1 MLEVFT
7 IGGGEY
13 IVNVLNAVAA
23 WSGGGGYRSLIQVVM
38 VMGFIYS
45 LFVVAFSLDWRAWF
59 NWFLISTLIYMMLLV
74 PTVSIKVTDRV
85 DPGLAPAVVANVPL
99 GLGVMASF
107 TSQVGDWLTRTAE
120 TVFVMPN
127 ALSLSN
133 NGMIYG
139 ARLLEKAQTFQ
150 ITDSLFRANLDEH
163 LKQCTFYDVLLG
175 FKSMDDLDR
184 AHDLWAAIG
193 PGSPARSQKWISS
206 TGAGTTEAS
215 IIPCNEAYDRM
226 SVQWTD
232 QFNKDLPLFA
242 KSAYPRLADAVAAQK
257 IKEDLPIV
265 AAQMHGSSTD
275 AYAYLKQVS
284 MIDSFRAAREG
295 FSDAGWD
302 AYASQR
308 ADAQARNTYTS
319 IAQQAMTWV
328 PLLGIVLT
336 VVFYAMFPVLFPLF
350 LFPRT
355 GVPTLKGYAT
365 GFFYLA
371 SWGPLYVVL
380 HMFVMS
386 RAADAVR
393 AVAPDGPTLLVTD
406 GIQSVNNDIS
416 TVAGFLMMSVPFLA
430 AGMARGAMAVAG
442 QATTML
448 APAQSAAEAAAV
460 ERTTGNYSYGNT
472 SFANLNSNMV
482 QSNKWDT
489 APVFNSG
496 FARSSFINDDGST
509 TSSMSSG
516 ATVFN
521 TSGSISNL
529 PMKFSTTSG
538 GVAEMRESAASFHSQ
553 ANQLR
558 NSIGESWTAGHRNSD
573 AISSGVRSSHGGEGS
588 SGSDSGSSTRDY
600 ARDGLTKN
608 DGHSNNRQIAQ
619 STTSAESQQ
628 DQYTAF
634 KNGRVGASG
643 RLSIGGGGVGSGLKG
658 GKASS
663 PGANAGFDASTD
675 YTQADGLVY
684 SNSSSS
690 DRSDRSVLG
699 SSSDTSRQKG
709 AGRDQ
714 EYHEGEYQ
722 RDGSFYRNEAFAGRT
737 HNSESYNDY
746 AERINREATA
756 LDDRGKRLE
765 EAASY
770 AETHGYS
777 LNEDMSQYLTA
788 RYLELQHGDMR
799 ALDLPDLYRVDI
811 SQDQRVRRDEAIR
824 YAMRDFTK
832 VPKSTVQDKLV
843 DPSGVVVQAPRPT
856 SVGQLTASVGTTPSD
871 SLGSPKVDGSREERR
886 ASIASAKRDLKDQ
899 ADANDAVYSG
909 AVEGAGGLQSEHQ
922 RRTDTNFFKSRKR

>member
-7 IGGGEY
+7 IGGGDY

-45 LFVVAFSLDWRAWF
+45 LFVVAFSLDWRVWF
-59 NWFLISTLIYMMLLV
+59 NWFLTSTLIYMMLLV
-74 PTVSIKVTDRV
+74 PTVTIKVTDRV
-85 DPGLAPAVVANVPL
+85 NPGLAPAVVGAVPL

-120 TVFVMPN
+120 TVFVMPD
-127 ALSLSN
+127 ALALSN

-150 ITDSLFRANLDEH
+150 ITDSIFRANLDEH
-163 LKQCTFYDVLLG
+163 LKQCSFYDVLLG
-175 FKSMDDLDR
+175 FKSMDDLTR
-184 AHDLWAAIG
+184 SHDLWAAIG
-193 PGSPARSQKWISS
+193 PGSPARSQKWITSS
-206 TGAGTTEAS
+206 GTGTTEAS

-226 SVQWTD
+226 NVQWID
-232 QFNKDLPLFA
+232 AFNKDLLPFA
-242 KSAYPRLADAVAAQK
+242 KSTYPKLADAVAAQK
-257 IKEDLPIV
+257 IRDDLPIV
-265 AAQMHGSSTD
+265 AQQMHGSSTD

-284 MIDSFRAAREG
+284 MIESFRAARDG

-386 RAADAVR
+386 RAVDAVR
-393 AVAPDGPTLLVTD
+393 AVAPGGPTLLVTD
-406 GIQSVNNDIS
+406 GIQAVNNDIA

-489 APVFNSG
+489 APVFNG
-496 FARSSFINDDGST
+496 GYARSSFVNDDGST

-516 ATVFN
+516 AIVFN

-538 GVAEMRESAASFHSQ
+538 GVAEMRESASEYHSQ

-558 NSIGESWTAGHRNSD
+558 NSVAESWAAGHRNSNTL
-573 AISSGVRSSHGGEGS
+573 SSGSRSSGGSEGS
-588 SGSDSGSSTRDY
+588 SGTDHGSTTTIYDRNGRATSDRNDQSRTISDNTRSSESSRDVYTASTNTAMNLSGSVS
-600 ARDGLTKN
+600 
-608 DGHSNNRQIAQ
+608 
-619 STTSAESQQ
+619 
-628 DQYTAF
+628 
-634 KNGRVGASG
+634 SG
-643 RLSIGGGGVGSGLKG
+643 PRSGKAGGVLGRFLG
-658 GKASS
+658 
-663 PGANAGFDASTD
+663 NAGAGAAINYGKSGSDGVQFDRE
-675 YTQADGLVY
+675 
-684 SNSSSS
+684 SNETRSDQNSYGSSSSS
-690 DRSDRSVLG
+690 DRTHGNGRDVQ
-699 SSSDTSRQKG
+699 SSDGSYSR
-709 AGRDQ
+709 
-714 EYHEGEYQ
+714 E
-722 RDGSFYRNEAFAGRT
+722 GSFRRDESFSGNT
-737 HNSESYNDY
+737 NTSESYDDY
-746 AERINREATA
+746 AQRINREAAA
-756 LDDRGKRLE
+756 LDERGERLE
-765 EAASY
+765 RAASY
-770 AETHGYS
+770 AETHGYT
-777 LNEDMSQYLTA
+777 LNEDMSQYLTS
-788 RYLELQHGDMR
+788 RYLELQHGEMR
-799 ALDLPDLYRVDI
+799 SLDLPDLYRTDLTN
-811 SQDQRVRRDEAIR
+811 DQRERRAIAVHA
-824 YAMRDFTK
+824 AMNDFI
-832 VPKSTVQDKLV
+832 
-843 DPSGVVVQAPRPT
+843 QAPRSGVEGRLQESGIARVVAPKD
-856 SVGQLTASVGTTPSD
+856 ATPE
-871 SLGSPKVDGSREERR
+871 SL
-886 ASIASAKRDLKDQ
+886 
-899 ADANDAVYSG
+899 SG
-909 AVEGAGGLQSEHQ
+909 AVSAPSGGKRRSISNDGGRSERQGEIAAGSQTIDDSLKQSDVMHAQAIEGTSAVHDEHN
-922 RRTDTNFFKSRKR
+922 RRANREWFSKRK

>member
-59 NWFLISTLIYMMLLV
+59 NWFLTSTLIYMMLLV

-85 DPGLAPAVVANVPL
+85 DPGLAPAVVDNVPL

-127 ALSLSN
+127 ALALSN

-175 FKSMDDLDR
+175 FKSMDDLTR

-226 SVQWTD
+226 TVDWTD
-232 QFNKDLPLFA
+232 QFNKDLLPFA
-242 KSAYPRLADAVAAQK
+242 KSAYPKLADTVAAQK

-265 AAQMHGSSTD
+265 AQQMHGSSTD

-284 MIDSFRAAREG
+284 MIDSFRAARDG

-355 GVPTLKGYAT
+355 GVPDAERLCHGLFLSGVLGTALRGLAHVRDEPRGRCGAGGRT
-365 GFFYLA
+365 GW
-371 SWGPLYVVL
+371 S
-380 HMFVMS
+380 
-386 RAADAVR
+386 DAPR
-393 AVAPDGPTLLVTD
+393 DRRYPG
-406 GIQSVNNDIS
+406 VNNDIS

-538 GVAEMRESAASFHSQ
+538 GVAEMRESASEYHSQ

-558 NSIGESWTAGHRNSD
+558 NSVGESWAAGHRNSNTL
-573 AISSGVRSSHGGEGS
+573 SSGSRSSGGSEGS
-588 SGSDSGSSTRDY
+588 SGTDHGSTTTIYDRNGRATSDRNDQSRTISDNTRSSESSRDVYTASTNTAMNLSGSVS
-600 ARDGLTKN
+600 
-608 DGHSNNRQIAQ
+608 
-619 STTSAESQQ
+619 
-628 DQYTAF
+628 
-634 KNGRVGASG
+634 SG
-643 RLSIGGGGVGSGLKG
+643 PRSGKAGGVLGRFLG
-658 GKASS
+658 
-663 PGANAGFDASTD
+663 NAGAGAAINYGKSGSDGVQFDRE
-675 YTQADGLVY
+675 
-684 SNSSSS
+684 SNETRSDQNSYGSSSSS
-690 DRSDRSVLG
+690 DRTHGNGRDVQ
-699 SSSDTSRQKG
+699 SSDGSYSR
-709 AGRDQ
+709 
-714 EYHEGEYQ
+714 E
-722 RDGSFYRNEAFAGRT
+722 GSFRRDESFSGNT
-737 HNSESYNDY
+737 NTSESYDDY
-746 AERINREATA
+746 AQRINREAAA
-756 LDDRGKRLE
+756 LDERGERLE
-765 EAASY
+765 RAASY
-770 AETHGYS
+770 AETHGYT
-777 LNEDMSQYLTA
+777 LNEDMSQYLTS
-788 RYLELQHGDMR
+788 RYLELQHGEMR
-799 ALDLPDLYRVDI
+799 SLDLPDLYRTDLTN
-811 SQDQRVRRDEAIR
+811 DQRERRAIAVHA
-824 YAMRDFTK
+824 AMNDFI
-832 VPKSTVQDKLV
+832 
-843 DPSGVVVQAPRPT
+843 QAPRSGVEGRLQESGIARVVAPKD
-856 SVGQLTASVGTTPSD
+856 ATPE
-871 SLGSPKVDGSREERR
+871 SL
-886 ASIASAKRDLKDQ
+886 
-899 ADANDAVYSG
+899 SG
-909 AVEGAGGLQSEHQ
+909 AVSAPSGGKRRSISNDGGRSERQGEIAAGSQTIDDSLKQSDVMHAQAIEGTSAVHDEHN
-922 RRTDTNFFKSRKR
+922 RRANREWFSKRK

>member
-13 IVNVLNAVAA
+13 IVNVLDAVAA

-59 NWFLISTLIYMMLLV
+59 NWFLTSTLIYMMLLV

-85 DPGLAPAVVANVPL
+85 DPGLAPAVVDNVPL

-127 ALSLSN
+127 ALALSN

-175 FKSMDDLDR
+175 FKSMDDLTR

-206 TGAGTTEAS
+206 TGAGTTEAT

-226 SVQWTD
+226 GVDWAD

-242 KSAYPRLADAVAAQK
+242 KSAYPKLADTVAAQK

-371 SWGPLYVVL
+371 SWGSLYVVL

-472 SFANLNSNMV
+472 SFANLNSNMI

-496 FARSSFINDDGST
+496 FARSSFVNDDGST
-509 TSSMSSG
+509 TSSMASG

-538 GVAEMRESAASFHSQ
+538 GVAEMRNSASEYHSQ

-558 NSIGESWTAGHRNSD
+558 NTIGESWAAGHRNSN
-573 AISSGVRSSHGGEGS
+573 AFSSGSRSSGGSEGS
-588 SGSDSGSSTRDY
+588 SGSDHGSM
-600 ARDGLTKN
+600 
-608 DGHSNNRQIAQ
+608 
-619 STTSAESQQ
+619 TTIY
-628 DQYTAF
+628 DR
-634 KNGRVGASG
+634 NGRSTNDRTEESRSISDNLRGSESSRNLFTANVNTSLATNGSIGKSSGGAGGSRRGGALGSIIGVGGSIQYAKSASDGVQFDRDTNETRSDQITYGAS
-643 RLSIGGGGVGSGLKG
+643 
-658 GKASS
+658 
-663 PGANAGFDASTD
+663 
-675 YTQADGLVY
+675 
-684 SNSSSS
+684 SNG
-690 DRSDRSVLG
+690 DRTHG
-699 SSSDTSRQKG
+699 N
-709 AGRDQ
+709 GRDVQ
-714 EYHEGEYQ
+714 AS
-722 RDGSFYRNEAFAGRT
+722 DGSYSREGSFRRNEIFSGNTAT
-737 HNSESYNDY
+737 SENYDDY
-746 AERINREATA
+746 SQRMNREAAA
-756 LDDRGKRLE
+756 LDERGARLE
-765 EAASY
+765 RAASY
-770 AETHGYS
+770 AETHGYT
-777 LNEDMSQYLTA
+777 LNEDMSQYLTS

-799 ALDLPDLYRVDI
+799 SLDLPDLYRTDLTN
-811 SQDQRVRRDEAIR
+811 DQRERRDLAVHA
-824 YAMRDFTK
+824 AMKDF
-832 VPKSTVQDKLV
+832 VEGPRISVENGLHEPDIANVVAPKSATPKGLT
-843 DPSGVVVQAPRPT
+843 GTIAAPRTGAHAGPLGDGGR
-856 SVGQLTASVGTTPSD
+856 SVRQAEIVAGSKMVND
-871 SLGSPKVDGSREERR
+871 SLVQ
-886 ASIASAKRDLKDQ
+886 KDAAHAQ
-899 ADANDAVYSG
+899 AII
-909 AVEGAGGLQSEHQ
+909 GAGTLHDEHN
-922 RRTDTNFFKSRKR
+922 RRTNKEWFSSRK

>member
-13 IVNVLNAVAA
+13 IVNVLNAVAV

-59 NWFLISTLIYMMLLV
+59 NWFLTSTLIYMMLLV

-85 DPGLAPAVVANVPL
+85 DPGLAPAVVDNVPL

-127 ALSLSN
+127 ALALSN

-175 FKSMDDLDR
+175 FKSMDDLTR

-226 SVQWTD
+226 TVDWTD
-232 QFNKDLPLFA
+232 QFNKDLLPFA
-242 KSAYPRLADAVAAQK
+242 KSAYPKLADTVAAQK

-265 AAQMHGSSTD
+265 AQQMHGSSTD

-284 MIDSFRAAREG
+284 MIDSFRAARDG

-355 GVPTLKGYAT
+355 GVLTLKGYAT

-406 GIQSVNNDIS
+406 GIHSVNNDIS

-538 GVAEMRESAASFHSQ
+538 GVAEMRESAFEYHSQ

-558 NSIGESWTAGHRNSD
+558 NSVGESWAAGHRNSN
-573 AISSGVRSSHGGEGS
+573 AFTSGSRSSGGSEGS
-588 SGSDSGSSTRDY
+588 SGSDHGSMTTIYDRNGRATSDRNDQSRTISDNTRSSESSRDVYTANTNTAMNVSGSVS
-600 ARDGLTKN
+600 
-608 DGHSNNRQIAQ
+608 
-619 STTSAESQQ
+619 
-628 DQYTAF
+628 
-634 KNGRVGASG
+634 SG
-643 RLSIGGGGVGSGLKG
+643 PRSGKAGGVLGRFLG
-658 GKASS
+658 
-663 PGANAGFDASTD
+663 NAGAGAAINYGKSGSDGVQFDRE
-675 YTQADGLVY
+675 
-684 SNSSSS
+684 SNETRSDQNSYGSSSS
-690 DRSDRSVLG
+690 GDRTHGNGRDVQ
-699 SSSDTSRQKG
+699 SSDGSYSR
-709 AGRDQ
+709 
-714 EYHEGEYQ
+714 E
-722 RDGSFYRNEAFAGRT
+722 GSFRRDESFSGNT
-737 HNSESYNDY
+737 NTSESYDDY
-746 AERINREATA
+746 AQRINREAAA
-756 LDDRGKRLE
+756 LDERGERLE
-765 EAASY
+765 RAASY
-770 AETHGYS
+770 AETHGYT
-777 LNEDMSQYLTA
+777 LNEDMSQYLTS
-788 RYLELQHGDMR
+788 RYLELQHGEMR
-799 ALDLPDLYRVDI
+799 SLDLPDLYRTDLTN
-811 SQDQRVRRDEAIR
+811 DQRERRAIAVHA
-824 YAMRDFTK
+824 AMNDFI
-832 VPKSTVQDKLV
+832 
-843 DPSGVVVQAPRPT
+843 QAPRSGVEGRLQESGIARVVAPKD
-856 SVGQLTASVGTTPSD
+856 ATPE
-871 SLGSPKVDGSREERR
+871 SL
-886 ASIASAKRDLKDQ
+886 
-899 ADANDAVYSG
+899 SG
-909 AVEGAGGLQSEHQ
+909 AVSASSGGKRRSISNDGGRSERQGEIAAGSQTIDDSLKQSDVMHAQAIEGTSAVHDEHN
-922 RRTDTNFFKSRKR
+922 RRANREWFSKRK